1 MRNNLPVTGQEHP
14 IPDGATL
21 LSATDL
27 DSRIRY
33 ANAAFIEASGFSREE
48 LLGEPHNLV
57 RHPDMPAAA
66 FADMWKTLRAGYA
79 WSALVKNRR
88 RDGDH
93 YWVRANAVPIMR
105 NGTIAGYLSVR
116 TKPSRDEVANAH
128 AQYSSLND
136 SAHSG
141 LVFRR
146 GLLLRPGLARLGS
159 WSRTLPLSWRVRLSL
174 ALLGLGT
181 GAAALACGIDV
192 TASVPFVLL
201 CAVALWLCDIVLQ
214 HQIVRPIAQILQQA
228 NRVAAGQAPDQAPLK
243 RIDELGALNRAVQQ
257 AGLNLRSLVDDVNL
271 QVHGLQASGQT
282 LQTSNDALGQHAE
295 QAAAN
300 LQEATAALAE
310 VTSTVR
316 DTAGAVRAAAQFA
329 ANAADSAHNGGALVA
344 QVVHTMDRIATSSA
358 RIGEI
363 NGTIDAIAFQTNI
376 LALNAA
382 VEAARAGE
390 QGRGFAVVAGEVRT
404 LALRSA
410 QAAQE
415 IRRLIQAST
424 TEVQSG
430 QQQVARAG
438 QGIAAVVTQVN
449 DMAGLLQRI
458 DTTTTAQADTI
469 GGIHGAIERVDRA
482 TQHNIL
488 RVAETTQAAS
498 HLQQRAD
505 WLAQAIAVFRSAE
518 PTPPVTTASA
528 SPRAAS
534 TPPHTSD
541 FANA

>member
-1 MRNNLPVTGQEHP
+1 MRNNLPVTEREHP
-14 IPDGATL
+14 ISDGATL

-48 LLGEPHNLV
+48 LLGQPHNLV

-93 YWVRANAVPIMR
+93 YWVRANAMPIMR
-105 NGTIAGYLSVR
+105 DGQVTGYLSVR
-116 TKPSRDEVANAH
+116 TKPSRDEVAR
-128 AQYSSLND
+128 AQGQYERLRD
-136 SAHSG
+136 PAAG
-141 LVFRR
+141 GWTFRR
-146 GLLLRPGLARLGS
+146 GLVLRSGLARLGS
-159 WSRTLPLSWRVRLSL
+159 WSSTVALRWRLRAGL
-174 ALLGLGT
+174 ALAWLGICATALVTGLGVANAWPLLL
-181 GAAALACGIDV
+181 GAG
-192 TASVPFVLL
+192 
-201 CAVALWLCDIVLQ
+201 AVLWLSDAWLQ
-214 HQIVRPIAQILQQA
+214 HQIARPIAQILQQA
-228 NRVAAGQAPDQAPLK
+228 NRVAAGLAPDRAPLQ

-257 AGLNLRSLVDDVNL
+257 AGLNLRSLVDDVSL
-271 QVHGLQASGQT
+271 QVQGLQASGQA
-282 LQTSNDALGQHAE
+282 LQTSHHALGQHTE

-300 LQEATAALAE
+300 LQEATASLAE
-310 VTSTVR
+310 VTQTVR

-329 ANAADSAHNGGALVA
+329 SNAADSARNGGTLVA
-344 QVVHTMDRIATSSA
+344 QVVHTMDQIATSSG

-390 QGRGFAVVAGEVRT
+390 QGRGFAVVAGEVRS

-415 IRRLIQAST
+415 IRRLIQDST
-424 TEVQSG
+424 AAVLSG

-438 QGIAAVVTQVN
+438 EGIAAVVTQVH

-458 DTTTTAQADTI
+458 DSTTTNQADTI
-469 GGIHGAIERVDRA
+469 GGIHRAIELVDRA
-482 TQHNIL
+482 TQHNMAL
-488 RVAETTQAAS
+488 LDETADAA
-498 HLQQRAD
+498 QQLHQRTD
-505 WLAQAIAVFRSAE
+505 WLGQAIAVFCQPE
-518 PTPPVTTASA
+518 ASGLA
-528 SPRAAS
+528 SPRAAPGF
-534 TPPHTSD
+534 THV
-541 FANA
+541 